1 MIGAIAVCHSFY
13 SFYLNNHHQISP
25 NKDQKGGKGRI
36 ELSRMDEKA
45 NQVQTVGSVVHPV
58 RGGNSINPFDAQ
70 KRKAVL
76 RGIIQKKT
84 DSKQQCIASKDRIP
98 NE

>member
-1 MIGAIAVCHSFY
+1 MVIGAIAVCHSFY
-13 SFYLNNHHQISP
+13 SFYLNNHHKISQSEDETT
-25 NKDQKGGKGRI
+25 KKSRI

-76 RGIIQKKT
+76 RGIIQK
-84 DSKQQCIASKDRIP
+84 D
-98 NE
+98 